1 MSNSLYNPGGGGN
14 GAGNINLG
22 HLSADN
28 AQLNN
33 HGGRQQLTMKKGPHG
48 P

>member
-1 MSNSLYNPGGGGN
+1 MYNSGGGGN
-14 GAGNINLG
+14 GPGNINVG

-33 HGGRQQLTMKKGPHG
+33 HGGRQQLTMKKAPPGS
-48 P
+48 